1 MSEAIQIHYVM
12 KTNHNL
18 SDDIRVIS
26 NDICSKEYDDE
37 IALIML
43 TFVIY
48 RLMNIYGCILIGGG
62 NRVAKGL

>member
-43 TFVIY
+43 TFVVY
-48 RLMNIYGCILIGGG
+48 RLLNINGGILIGGG
-62 NRVAKGL
+62 NRVARGP